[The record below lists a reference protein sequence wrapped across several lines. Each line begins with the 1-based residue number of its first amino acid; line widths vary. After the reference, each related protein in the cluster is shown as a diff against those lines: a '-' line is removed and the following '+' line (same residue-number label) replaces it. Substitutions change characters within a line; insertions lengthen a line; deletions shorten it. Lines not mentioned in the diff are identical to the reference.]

1 VAKQRADV
9 LVVERGLAPSRER
22 ARALI
27 LAGQVW
33 SGERRVDKAGD
44 QLAPD
49 APLEVRGE
57 TLPFVSRGGVK
68 LAGALDAFGF
78 DPTGMVVADIG
89 ASTGG
94 FTDCVLQR
102 GATKVY
108 AIDVGY
114 GQLHDKMRRDSRV
127 VVMERTNAR
136 HLAPSDLPEKVD
148 LVVIDA
154 SFIGLGKLL
163 PALVPLLASS
173 GHVIA
178 MVKPQF
184 EVGRHQ
190 VGKGGVV
197 RDEAARETAIQN
209 VIREATTLGLSLRNQ
224 ADAVIEGPHGNR
236 EHFLLLSRP

>member
-1 VAKQRADV
+1 MAKQRADV
-9 LVVERGLAPSRER
+9 LVVERGLAPNLER

-33 SGERRVDKAGD
+33 SGDRRVDKAGD

-49 APLEVRGE
+49 ALLEVRGE

-68 LAGALDAFGF
+68 LAGALDAFAF
-78 DPTGMVVADIG
+78 DPAGMVVADIG

-94 FTDCVLQR
+94 FTDCALQR

-114 GQLHDKMRRDSRV
+114 GQLHDKMRRDPRV
-127 VVMERTNAR
+127 VVMERINAR
-136 HLAPSDLPEKVD
+136 HLTPNDLPEKVD

-163 PALVPLLASS
+163 PSLVPLLTPN

-184 EVGRHQ
+184 EVGRDQ

-197 RDEAARETAIQN
+197 RDEAAREAAIQN
-209 VIREATTLGLSLRNQ
+209 VIKEATALGLLLHNQ
-224 ADAVIEGPHGNR
+224 ADAVIHGPHGNR